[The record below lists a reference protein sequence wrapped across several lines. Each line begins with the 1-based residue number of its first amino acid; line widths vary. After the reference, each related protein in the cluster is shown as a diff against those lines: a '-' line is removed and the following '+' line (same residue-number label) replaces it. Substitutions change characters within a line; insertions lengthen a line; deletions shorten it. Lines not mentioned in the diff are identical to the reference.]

1 MVVQRQEWMRTDDVV
16 AVDAGE
22 WAVDR
27 IAGELMG
34 RFRGTAS
41 ARRPES
47 FAAGEV
53 QALKSSVNSGESRDL
68 PARQHLHFAPGRPRR
83 HFSTLHCPL
92 HSIRAWHSVRLDVTN
107 HFCVVR
113 GGIPGNQALNS
124 RKVGSGDPANTNPR
138 AKSCWTFWS
147 GVDLASLHFTQ
158 LRILRRSRATPHRG
172 GMR

>member
-1 MVVQRQEWMRTDDVV
+1 MDVV

-68 PARQHLHFAPGRPRR
+68 PARQHLHFDAWPASAPLFNSALPVAFYSRMAFSATGRYKSLLRGAWRHPREP
-83 HFSTLHCPL
+83 STQFPQ
-92 HSIRAWHSVRLDVTN
+92 SW
-107 HFCVVR
+107 
-113 GGIPGNQALNS
+113 Q
-124 RKVGSGDPANTNPR
+124 
-138 AKSCWTFWS
+138 
-147 GVDLASLHFTQ
+147 
-158 LRILRRSRATPHRG
+158 RRSSKHKPQS
-172 GMR
+172 